1 MAIVQ
6 ISVVAP
12 GPNVSSL
19 TYYVAYLFLMEIQC
33 AEVLLVFLQS

>member
-6 ISVVAP
+6 ISVVAL
-12 GPNVSSL
+12 GLNVSFL
-19 TYYVAYLFLMEIQC
+19 TYYVTYLFLRAIQN